1 MMPIVLTG
9 KHRVPLML
17 RVVAAHRLVSSLP
30 WHRPARAKEQ
40 PPHGAPLPPTGKA
53 ALQPSAAAT
62 PAAPARP
69 PAVPVGTGAGA
80 ANQRST
86 SRTKKLAPM
95 GSSASLKS

>member
-1 MMPIVLTG
+1 MLPIVLTG
-9 KHRVPLML
+9 RHRIPLML

-30 WHRPARAKEQ
+30 WNKPARAKEQ

-62 PAAPARP
+62 PAAPALP
-69 PAVPVGTGAGA
+69 PARPAGAGA